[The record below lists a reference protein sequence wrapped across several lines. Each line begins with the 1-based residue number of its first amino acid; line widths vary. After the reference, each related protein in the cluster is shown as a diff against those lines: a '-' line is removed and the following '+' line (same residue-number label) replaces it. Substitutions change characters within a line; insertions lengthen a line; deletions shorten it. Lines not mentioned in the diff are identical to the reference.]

1 MFPVLIR
8 LGPIAVNTYT
18 ILIDLGLA
26 VALFTLY
33 RAAPEDKRQTWLDAG
48 IAATVGGFIGARL
61 VYTIVNGDY
70 YLAHIVEMFEV
81 WRGGLAWPGA
91 VLGGGLGVALYCSRK
106 REPLGPII
114 DALALPI
121 GLMGLLGWGGCLAA
135 SCAYGYE
142 VKPGDLPS
150 WMVINA
156 PDLYGLVAPRWPTQ
170 VVGVLWGLFTL
181 AAVWGVRRQRWPA
194 GARGLYALSL
204 TALGAFGLSFTRGD
218 PMPFVNGLRLDIMA
232 SGAIL
237 LITSILWA
245 TLTTRK
251 PPTADAPSPNPSIT
265 L

>member
-1 MFPVLIR
+1 MLPVLFR
-8 LGPIAVNTYT
+8 LGSLTFNTYT
-18 ILIDLGLA
+18 VLIDLGLV
-26 VALFTLY
+26 VALVWLY

-70 YLAHIVEMFEV
+70 YLTHIAEMFEV

-91 VLGGGLGVALYCSRK
+91 ALGGGLGAALYCSRK

-121 GLMGLLGWGGCLAA
+121 GLMGLLSWGGCLAA
-135 SCAYGYE
+135 SCAYGVE
-142 VKPGDLPS
+142 VKPGELPT
-150 WMVINA
+150 WLVINA
-156 PDLYGLVAPRWPTQ
+156 PDLYGLVVPRWPTQ
-170 VVGVLWGLFTL
+170 VAGILWGVFTL

-218 PMPFVNGLRLDIMA
+218 PMPFVSGLRLDIVA
-232 SGAIL
+232 SGATL
-237 LITSILWA
+237 FSLSLLWA
-245 TLTTRK
+245 ILTTRK
-251 PPTADAPSPNPSIT
+251 PPTPNTPAPPPSIT
-265 L
+265 P